1 MHKGSFNISLKN
13 ISKIE
18 GHTHLDIA
26 VKKGE
31 AVSAKLKINEN
42 KRFYRDASIGMPY
55 KAVPAHLARICGTC
69 SPAHMSCVCEAV
81 ERAAGIQITEQSKAL
96 RELLLLGNVIRDHGM
111 HLYFFCLPD
120 IFGVDSVLDFDKNKD
135 SLIHNALHVK
145 EAGNLLCSAV
155 GGRAVHPPFA
165 NVGGFNALPA
175 KENVQK
181 AIAELKEARDFALN
195 FIELFFEKDTS
206 FKRNTNFVAL
216 CGKDFSYIDGVIKT
230 SSGSVIEEE
239 GYREHLE
246 RVVMPYSNA
255 SAFEFEFK
263 EFMVGALARVN
274 LNKGELCKDTKK
286 DCAKYLKAFP
296 SNDIFYNNLAQAISV
311 VNAIDMSVNLL
322 SSMEFKQEKL
332 PEAKLGK
339 ANVGVGV
346 IEAPR
351 GTLYHMIGLDAKGI
365 VNRSEI
371 IIPTSQN
378 VIHMEQTMVGFV
390 NEMLNKSI
398 SKEKISMNAER
409 LIRAY
414 DPCMSCASHF
424 LKINWKELK

>member
-1 MHKGSFNISLKN
+1 MHKGSFNVSLKN

-26 VKKGE
+26 VRKGE
-31 AVSAKLKINEN
+31 AISAKLKINEN

-55 KAVPAHLARICGTC
+55 RAVPSHLARICGTC

-81 ERAAGIQITEQSKAL
+81 ERAAGIRISEQSKSL
-96 RELLLLGNVIRDHGM
+96 RELLLLGNIIRDHGM

-120 IFGVDSVLDFDKNKD
+120 IFGVDSVLDFDKKKD
-135 SLIHNALHVK
+135 NLIHNALHVK
-145 EAGNLLCSAV
+145 EAGNLLCSAI

-165 NVGGFNALPA
+165 NVGGFNQIPT
-175 KENVQK
+175 KENIKK
-181 AIAELKEARDFALN
+181 ALAELKESRNYALD
-195 FIELFFEKDTS
+195 FIELFFEKDKS

-216 CGKDFSYIDGVIKT
+216 CGKNFSYVDGVIKT
-230 SSGSVIEEE
+230 SSGRVIQEED
-239 GYREHLE
+239 YREHVE
-246 RVVMPYSNA
+246 KVIIPYSNA

-263 EFMVGALARVN
+263 EFMVGALARMN
-274 LNKGELCKDTKK
+274 LNKNELNKSAKN
-286 DCAKYLKAFP
+286 DCAKYLKVFP
-296 SNDIFYNNLAQAISV
+296 SNDIFHNNLAQAISV
-311 VNAIDMSVNLL
+311 VNAIDKSVKMLE
-322 SSMEFKQEKL
+322 SMDFKQEKL
-332 PEAKLGK
+332 PEAKIVK
-339 ANVGVGV
+339 PNVGVGV

-378 VIHMEQTMVGFV
+378 VIHLEKSMVGYV
-390 NEMLNKSI
+390 NEMLDKGV

-414 DPCMSCASHF
+414 DPCMSCATHF
-424 LKINWKELK
+424 LKINWKQAK